1 MTVTFSIEYWAQ
13 PHERLTLVGR
23 AADSPAHSGAQTL
36 PLEHLGEGHW
46 QATLHLPSAT
56 PPIQYIYS
64 YRLTDE
70 TGAVLREEWRI
81 PHELHLPT
89 GDTAVFTQD
98 RWIDC
103 PEDAPAFSAAF
114 CDILGQQ
121 AVAPEEAPQPGLTF
135 SVHTPALRR
144 GERLLVTGSCEA
156 LGSWDPQKAL
166 SLTYRGQ
173 GRWSATLPASAIGSV
188 PTSLRY
194 KYLLSTDAGYTYL
207 WEEGE
212 DRWANLPDSTIYPYC
227 YVQDSYLHLP
237 SRPVRTAGLVA
248 PLFSLRNDTDW
259 GIGDFGA
266 LREAIDFAAEAGM
279 HAVQLLPINDTTST
293 RGTADSYP
301 YNAISVDAL
310 HPIYIDPEALPTLP
324 TKERKAFLR
333 EAKALR
339 QLPAVD
345 YPRVLELKERFL
357 HRAFELQGKADL
369 TSEDFRLFYGEAAA
383 WLRPYALYCV
393 LRDQFG
399 SGAPSDWAGWE
410 AYDEAKAAAYLN
422 DTAHAEEVGYYYWL
436 QFVLDRQLQA
446 VRSYAEE
453 RGVFLKGDLPI
464 GVAPHSVDVWMAP
477 HLFHT
482 EQSAGAPPDDFAA
495 DGQNWGFPTYNWER
509 MQEEGDFRWWCQRF
523 ERQARYFH
531 AFRIDHI
538 LGFFRIWEVPR
549 TQRSGLLGHFHP
561 ALPYSLE
568 EWQEKLAP
576 TFPIELL
583 TAPLIHEDELTA
595 RLGDSFDDL
604 LDSGYLHSTALA
616 GLYQLTQGEQAD
628 YETEAAQRA
637 LGADVAAVL
646 AELCTETA
654 LIADPYKAGHYHP
667 RIALERSRLFARLPE
682 EVQERWRAV
691 SDDYYYIRHNEL
703 FRTTA
708 LLRLG
713 ALTSHTRLLLCAED
727 LGMIP
732 ASVPA
737 VLDELQVLSL
747 ELERMPKA
755 FTPTGWARPDS
766 FPARSVATTSTHD
779 MPSLRGWWHS
789 LSASEQERYYRQ
801 ELLLTE
807 EVPSEEALYR
817 RIIEAHLASPSAA
830 VLLPLADWMSLDSR
844 LWLTTPAEEQINRPE
859 DPHHYWG
866 YRFPRSLSDLQ
877 AAAPEWRTHIKHLI
891 TLSQR
896 L

>member
-56 PPIQYIYS
+56 SPLHYIYS

-114 CDILGQQ
+114 CDILGLQ

-144 GERLLVTGSCEA
+144 LVTGSCEA

-166 SLTYRGQ
+166 SLTYCGQ
-173 GRWSATLPASAIGSV
+173 GRWSATLPASAIGSA

-248 PLFSLRNDTDW
+248 PLFSLRSDTDW

-310 HPIYIDPEALPTLP
+310 HPIYIDPEALPALP
-324 TKERKAFLR
+324 TEERKAFLR

-357 HRAFELQGKADL
+357 RRTFELQGKADL
-369 TSEDFRLFYGEAAA
+369 TSEDFRLFYDEAAA

-399 SGAPSDWAGWE
+399 SGTPSDWAGWE
-410 AYDEAKAAAYLN
+410 AYDEAKAAAYL
-422 DTAHAEEVGYYYWL
+422 DDAAHAEEVGYYYWL

-464 GVAPHSVDVWMAP
+464 GVAPHSVDVWVAP

-509 MQEEGDFRWWCQRF
+509 MQDEGDFRWWRQRF

-538 LGFFRIWEVPR
+538 LGFFRIWEVPLEYVR
-549 TQRSGLLGHFHP
+549 GLCGHFRP
-561 ALPYSLE
+561 ALPLTPDEIEAFGLPFDVRYTRPMIRRECLAEVFGDKSDEVLARFLTSIDDTY
-568 EWQEKLAP
+568 LAP
-576 TFPIELL
+576 NALCDTQQKIAALFQNTNDIGLRDALYRL
-583 TAPLIHEDELTA
+583 TEE
-595 RLGDSFDDL
+595 
-604 LDSGYLHSTALA
+604 
-616 GLYQLTQGEQAD
+616 
-628 YETEAAQRA
+628 
-637 LGADVAAVL
+637 VL
-646 AELCTETA
+646 FVE
-654 LIADPYKAGHYHP
+654 DPYTPGHYHP
-667 RIALERSRLFARLPE
+667 RISADRSLRYHTLSEAHCIAFDRLYTDFFFVRHHDF
-682 EVQERWRAV
+682 WR
-691 SDDYYYIRHNEL
+691 D
-703 FRTTA
+703 TA
-708 LLRLG
+708 LRRLHP
-713 ALTSHTRLLLCAED
+713 LTASTDMLVCGED

-732 ASVPA
+732 DSVHE
-737 VLDELQVLSL
+737 VMDRLRILSL
-747 ELERMPKA
+747 ELGRISKIYGVE
-755 FTPTGWARPDS
+755 FTDLRRAPYL
-766 FPARSVATTSTHD
+766 SVCTTSTHD
-779 MPSLRGWWHS
+779 MAPLRLWWQEDAERTHRYMHA
-789 LSASEQERYYRQ
+789 LSYP
-801 ELLLTE
+801 THN
-807 EVPSEEALYR
+807 EEATP
-817 RIIEAHLASPSAA
+817 EA
-830 VLLPLADWMSLDSR
+830 
-844 LWLTTPAEEQINRPE
+844 AECIVR
-859 DPHHYWG
+859 DH
-866 YRFPRSLSDLQ
+866 LQ
-877 AAAPEWRTHIKHLI
+877 AASILTVLPLQDWLAIDGSLRAPDPTRERINIPADPDHYWRYRMHL
-891 TLSQR
+891 TLEELLGAEAFNKKIGAMLRESNR
-896 L
+896 TD

>member
-1 MTVTFSIEYWAQ
+1 
-13 PHERLTLVGR
+13 
-23 AADSPAHSGAQTL
+23 
-36 PLEHLGEGHW
+36 
-46 QATLHLPSAT
+46 
-56 PPIQYIYS
+56 
-64 YRLTDE
+64 
-70 TGAVLREEWRI
+70 
-81 PHELHLPT
+81 
-89 GDTAVFTQD
+89 
-98 RWIDC
+98 
-103 PEDAPAFSAAF
+103 
-114 CDILGQQ
+114 
-121 AVAPEEAPQPGLTF
+121 
-135 SVHTPALRR
+135 
-144 GERLLVTGSCEA
+144 
-156 LGSWDPQKAL
+156 
-166 SLTYRGQ
+166 
-173 GRWSATLPASAIGSV
+173 
-188 PTSLRY
+188 
-194 KYLLSTDAGYTYL
+194 
-207 WEEGE
+207 
-212 DRWANLPDSTIYPYC
+212 
-227 YVQDSYLHLP
+227 
-237 SRPVRTAGLVA
+237 
-248 PLFSLRNDTDW
+248 
-259 GIGDFGA
+259 
-266 LREAIDFAAEAGM
+266 
-279 HAVQLLPINDTTST
+279 
-293 RGTADSYP
+293 
-301 YNAISVDAL
+301 
-310 HPIYIDPEALPTLP
+310 
-324 TKERKAFLR
+324 
-333 EAKALR
+333 
-339 QLPAVD
+339 
-345 YPRVLELKERFL
+345 
-357 HRAFELQGKADL
+357 
-369 TSEDFRLFYGEAAA
+369 
-383 WLRPYALYCV
+383 
-393 LRDQFG
+393 
-399 SGAPSDWAGWE
+399 
-410 AYDEAKAAAYLN
+410 
-422 DTAHAEEVGYYYWL
+422 
-436 QFVLDRQLQA
+436 
-446 VRSYAEE
+446 
-453 RGVFLKGDLPI
+453 
-464 GVAPHSVDVWMAP
+464 MAP

-509 MQEEGDFRWWCQRF
+509 MQEEGDFRWWRQRF

-568 EWQEKLAP
+568 EWQEKLALP
-576 TFPIELL
+576 FPVELL
-583 TAPLIHEDELTA
+583 TAPLVHEDELTA

-604 LDSGYLHSTALA
+604 LDSGYLHSTALT
-616 GLYQLTQGEQAD
+616 GLYQLTYGEQAD

-667 RIALERSRLFARLPE
+667 RIALERSRLFAHFPE
-682 EVQERWRAV
+682 ELQERWRAV
-691 SDDYYYIRHNEL
+691 SDDYYYVRHNEL

-755 FTPTGWARPDS
+755 FTPTGWARPDG

-789 LSASEQERYYRQ
+789 LSASEQERYYRE

-807 EVPSEEALYR
+807 EVPDEEGLYR

-830 VLLPLADWMSLDSR
+830 VLLPLTDWMSLDSR

>member
-56 PPIQYIYS
+56 SPIHYMYS

-81 PHELHLPT
+81 SHELHLPA

-121 AVAPEEAPQPGLTF
+121 ATAPEEAPQPGLTF

-156 LGSWDPQKAL
+156 LGSWDPKKAL
-166 SLTYRGQ
+166 PLTYRGQ
-173 GRWSATLPASAIGSV
+173 GRWSATLPASVIGSA

-212 DRWANLPDSTIYPYC
+212 DRWANLPDSTVYPYC
-227 YVQDSYLHLP
+227 HVQDSYLHLP

-248 PLFSLRNDTDW
+248 PLFSLRSDTDW

-310 HPIYIDPEALPTLP
+310 HPIYIDPEALPALP
-324 TKERKAFLR
+324 SEERKAFLR

-357 HRAFELQGKADL
+357 RRAFELQGKADL
-369 TSEDFRLFYGEAAA
+369 TSEDFRLFYDEAAA

-399 SGAPSDWAGWE
+399 SGTPSDWAGWE
-410 AYDEAKAAAYLN
+410 AYDEAKAAAYLD
-422 DTAHAEEVGYYYWL
+422 DTAHTEEVGYYYWL

-509 MQEEGDFRWWCQRF
+509 MQEEGDFRWWRQRF

-583 TAPLIHEDELTA
+583 TAPLVHEDELTA

-604 LDSGYLHSTALA
+604 LDSGYLHSTALT
-616 GLYQLTQGEQAD
+616 GLYQLSYGEQAD

-667 RIALERSRLFARLPE
+667 RIALERSRLFAHFPE
-682 EVQERWRAV
+682 ELQERWRAV
-691 SDDYYYIRHNEL
+691 SDDYYYVRHNEL

-755 FTPTGWARPDS
+755 FTPTGWARPDG

-807 EVPSEEALYR
+807 EVPDEEVLYR

-877 AAAPEWRTHIKHLI
+877 ATAPEWRTHIKHLI